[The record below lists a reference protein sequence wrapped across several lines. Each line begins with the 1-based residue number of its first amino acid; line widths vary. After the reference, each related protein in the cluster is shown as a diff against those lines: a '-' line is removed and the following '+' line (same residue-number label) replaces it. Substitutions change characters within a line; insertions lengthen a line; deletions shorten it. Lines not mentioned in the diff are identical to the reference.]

1 MMRVL
6 VIVCVSSAHGA
17 LKAPRVA
24 HQPVQ
29 TAHRNTKFRVSRR
42 HAMLAGLVP
51 ALVAVPQ
58 SARAAFGPSSAAVG
72 SKPPLTK
79 LDIEA
84 YLALTPEKL
93 AIRLSSISRDR
104 QQRLVDDIASRL
116 SDLKVGAMDELIRS
130 LEELKKETPSEAV
143 AAEINTL
150 EASIKKASRL
160 LALDKD
166 IKAGAKRTARLDAQ
180 PSWVVYGSAALAS
193 VGSTLVMHPVDTYKT
208 LQQTAGTAG
217 TAAGETSRERA
228 PHSGGGGGGGGGSGG
243 SGGSGNGKG
252 GDVKDGSEQQA
263 RPPLRARPT
272 QQVAV
277 EADGQPQEAVLTAV
291 VAEAPGEIAA
301 GGVEIPPLAELYRGL
316 LPNILKEAPSSA
328 LYLGIYELIKA
339 RLIGVSGSGITGPL
353 SSNPLLGYLIAG
365 AVGELVGSVV
375 RAPSEACK
383 TRVQSGMA
391 TDAAEA
397 VQQVLIDETGRRNTI
412 NAWLSSICRDV
423 PMGAFQ
429 IAIFE
434 SLKVYVVQSPEIVFN
449 VNTLPVEASFGAIG
463 GLVGAALTTP
473 ADVVTTQ
480 IMTRTEPQAG
490 VAGNPS
496 AADDDGAAAGAPA
509 ASAVDDD
516 ATAAGDEARGR
527 APGPLATAKF
537 IYETEGIGAFGKGV
551 VSRSLYWSPA
561 IGIFLALYCSLRQA
575 ALNAGL

>member
-1 MMRVL
+1 
-6 VIVCVSSAHGA
+6 
-17 LKAPRVA
+17 
-24 HQPVQ
+24 
-29 TAHRNTKFRVSRR
+29 
-42 HAMLAGLVP
+42 
-51 ALVAVPQ
+51 
-58 SARAAFGPSSAAVG
+58 
-72 SKPPLTK
+72 
-79 LDIEA
+79 
-84 YLALTPEKL
+84 
-93 AIRLSSISRDR
+93 
-104 QQRLVDDIASRL
+104 
-116 SDLKVGAMDELIRS
+116 
-130 LEELKKETPSEAV
+130 
-143 AAEINTL
+143 
-150 EASIKKASRL
+150 
-160 LALDKD
+160 
-166 IKAGAKRTARLDAQ
+166 
-180 PSWVVYGSAALAS
+180 
-193 VGSTLVMHPVDTYKT
+193 
-208 LQQTAGTAG
+208 
-217 TAAGETSRERA
+217 
-228 PHSGGGGGGGGGSGG
+228 
-243 SGGSGNGKG
+243 
-252 GDVKDGSEQQA
+252 
-263 RPPLRARPT
+263 
-272 QQVAV
+272 V

-449 VNTLPVEASFGAIG
+449 VNTLPAEASFGAIG

>member
-6 VIVCVSSAHGA
+6 VVVCVSSAHGA
-17 LKAPRVA
+17 LKAPRVV
-24 HQPVQ
+24 HQPVL
-29 TAHRNTKFRVSRR
+29 RNTEFRISRR

-72 SKPPLTK
+72 SNPPLTK

-130 LEELKKETPSEAV
+130 LEELKKETPSAAV

-160 LALDKD
+160 LALDKE

-208 LQQTAGTAG
+208 LQQTAGPAG
-217 TAAGETSRERA
+217 PAAGETSRERA
-228 PHSGGGGGGGGGSGG
+228 LHSGGGGGSSGGGGDA
-243 SGGSGNGKG
+243 KG
-252 GDVKDGSEQQA
+252 GSEQQA
-263 RPPLRARPT
+263 
-272 QQVAV
+272 
-277 EADGQPQEAVLTAV
+277 V
-291 VAEAPGEIAA
+291 VSEVVPGETAA
-301 GGVEIPPLAELYRGL
+301 GRVEIPPLAELYRGL

-375 RAPSEACK
+375 SQPHASRRLTHWLPYS
-383 TRVQSGMA
+383 
-391 TDAAEA
+391 
-397 VQQVLIDETGRRNTI
+397 LIDSLVALLTD
-412 NAWLSSICRDV
+412 CRCKIWGFSD
-423 PMGAFQ
+423 
-429 IAIFE
+429 
-434 SLKVYVVQSPEIVFN
+434 L
-449 VNTLPVEASFGAIG
+449 THRLP
-463 GLVGAALTTP
+463 
-473 ADVVTTQ
+473 
-480 IMTRTEPQAG
+480 
-490 VAGNPS
+490 
-496 AADDDGAAAGAPA
+496 
-509 ASAVDDD
+509 
-516 ATAAGDEARGR
+516 
-527 APGPLATAKF
+527 
-537 IYETEGIGAFGKGV
+537 Y
-551 VSRSLYWSPA
+551 
-561 IGIFLALYCSLRQA
+561 
-575 ALNAGL
+575 